1 MENDIE
7 MIYAIAKKIDMP
19 EPVQASI
26 CQAAAL
32 LPADASALIPSLSG
46 PQWEKSRL
54 KLKKSLAMTDRA

>member
-26 CQAAAL
+26 CRGSGAAPGGCVGAYTVTFW
-32 LPADASALIPSLSG
+32 PRNG
-46 PQWEKSRL
+46 
-54 KLKKSLAMTDRA
+54 KKAG